1 MKLSNRMR
9 VTLLSSALLCVMLAS
24 ACKKDKNEPAKKL
37 YGQWEETGLS
47 NVGSRSLSIT
57 KDSIYLNIWIS
68 SGGVLSETV
77 RISGAYQLKGDSLIT
92 SAKERVESKSNGQV
106 ISRKPVTGKMY
117 EKATYKVED
126 NKLTINYTT
135 YPADAPVATTANF
148 RRLLPD

>member
-9 VTLLSSALLCVMLAS
+9 VSLLSSALLCLMLAS

-47 NVGSRSLSIT
+47 NVGRSLSIT
-57 KDSIYLNIWIS
+57 KDSIYVNIWIS
-68 SGGVLSETV
+68 TGGVLSETL
-77 RISGAYQLKGDSLIT
+77 RISGTYQLKGDSLIT
-92 SAKERVESKSNGQV
+92 SAKERVESKSNGQL
-106 ISRKPVTGKMY
+106 ISRKPVTGEMY

-126 NKLTINYTT
+126 NRLTIKHTT
-135 YPADAPVATTANF
+135 YPADAPVTTTANF